1 MFDPSSEDIQPSLL
15 CFTLCVLPGLGMG
28 NTSRDG

>member
-1 MFDPSSEDIQPSLL
+1 MFDLSREGIQPSFL

-28 NTSRDG
+28 NT